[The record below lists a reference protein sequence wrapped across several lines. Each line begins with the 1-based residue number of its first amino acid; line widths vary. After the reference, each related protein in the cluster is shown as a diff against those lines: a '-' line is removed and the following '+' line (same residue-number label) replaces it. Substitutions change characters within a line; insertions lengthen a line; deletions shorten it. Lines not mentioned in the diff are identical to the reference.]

1 MKSFYNVGRL
11 TPLPRPRKEIMKGQL
26 VTAAKF
32 TSFALAT
39 VFASGLL
46 FDATIVAQDDVG
58 QTVNRRTVLKPISST
73 SSVKTREQ
81 LWESLRKESAALKRQ
96 SNVLKTLIKLVRPSI
111 AHIEAQKTTTS
122 STGSKKV
129 EETGAG
135 VVFRHSD
142 DFYVLTNRHVIK
154 DAENFRIKIM
164 FDDGRFFNPER
175 VITDKDSDIAVMK
188 LTGNDFVVGE
198 FGDSNLV
205 ETGEYVF
212 AFGSPFGLKHSV
224 SYGIVSAKGRRNLEL
239 GDEGVKYQNFFQTDA
254 AINPGNSGGPLVNLD
269 GKVIGVN
276 TAIASNSGGNDGV
289 GFSIPI
295 NMALDI
301 ANQLIEK
308 GRVRRAFLG
317 VQLESKFNI
326 DNAKRLG
333 LTRLRGAK
341 VTLVNV
347 GTPAA
352 KAGLQAGDVILSFN
366 GKEVEDDSDLV
377 NQVSWTAP
385 GKSIPMNVWRNR
397 QTIRLQTTL
406 VDK

>member
-1 MKSFYNVGRL
+1 
-11 TPLPRPRKEIMKGQL
+11 MKGQL

-32 TSFALAT
+32 TSIAFAAI
-39 VFASGLL
+39 FSL
-46 FDATIVAQDDVG
+46 FDQSGVAQDNLG
-58 QTVNRRTVLKPISST
+58 RQVNRTTVLKPISST
-73 SSVKTREQ
+73 IATKSREE
-81 LWESLRKESAALKRQ
+81 LWASLRKESSALKRQ
-96 SNVLKTLIKLVRPSI
+96 ANVLKTLIKLVRPSI
-111 AHIEAQKTTTS
+111 AHIEAQKTTMS

-135 VVFRHSD
+135 VVFERGGE
-142 DFYVLTNRHVIK
+142 FYVLTNRHVIK

-175 VITDKDSDIAVMK
+175 VVSDKDSDIAVMK
-188 LTGNDFVVGE
+188 LSGSNFVAGE
-198 FGDSNLV
+198 FGDSDLV

-301 ANQLIEK
+301 ADQLIK
-308 GRVRRAFLG
+308 NGRVQRAFLG

-347 GTPAA
+347 GTPAY
-352 KAGLQAGDVILSFN
+352 KAGLKAGDVILTFDGN
-366 GKEVEDDSDLV
+366 EVEDDSDLV
-377 NQVSWTAP
+377 NQVSWTKA
-385 GKSIPMNVWRNR
+385 GRSISMNVWRNR
-397 QTIRLQTTL
+397 QTIRLSTTL